1 MFRDPC
7 ETRVFERPV
16 CWGEGERLVCYGNRV
31 LLARSCVR
39 RVREHVT
46 TVCSDFIGCMGGGY
60 LRVVFRNSELAA
72 EVIEAQCTYG
82 SLNDMGRCK
91 QSTCDPRRR
100 WGGIDWAVSLPGVGD
115 RHVVVDRGSSRSTA
129 AAHTESTNNH
139 VID

>member
-7 ETRVFERPV
+7 ETRVFGDPCV
-16 CWGEGERLVCYGNRV
+16 GGEGEGLVCYRSRV
-31 LLARSCVR
+31 LLARSCVQ
-39 RVREHVT
+39 RVRGHVV

-91 QSTCDPRRR
+91 QSTCDPRRW
-100 WGGIDWAVSLPGVGD
+100 WGGMG
-115 RHVVVDRGSSRSTA
+115 
-129 AAHTESTNNH
+129 
-139 VID
+139 